1 MRILLTLAAFAA
13 FMATASA
20 QTTAYGT
27 TGLKEHVCTATC
39 TAYAHAY
46 VHGEQGHTCTAA
58 CTAATVK
65 AGACCVGKQE
75 GGACTKS
82 HMNADPSTLKVH
94 ACSTDC
100 KEGKHVVVHGER
112 GHPCNTACMR
122 KH

>member
-1 MRILLTLAAFAA
+1 
-13 FMATASA
+13 MATASA

-39 TAYAHAY
+39 TAQAHAY
-46 VHGEQGHTCTAA
+46 VHGEQGHSCTAD
-58 CTAATVK
+58 CSVTVNT
-65 AGACCVGKQE
+65 GACCVGKQE

-82 HMNADPSTLKVH
+82 SMHADPNTLRAH
-94 ACSTDC
+94 ACTTDC
-100 KEGKHVVVHGER
+100 KQDKHVVVHGER

>member
-1 MRILLTLAAFAA
+1 MRILLTIAAVAA

-27 TGLKEHVCTATC
+27 TGLKEHVCSATC
-39 TAYAHAY
+39 TADAHAY
-46 VHGEQGHTCTAA
+46 VHGEQGHA
-58 CTAATVK
+58 CTTECTIQVK
-65 AGACCVGKQE
+65 AGACCVGKQQ
-75 GGACTKS
+75 GGECTKS
-82 HMNADPSTLKVH
+82 SMHADPSTLKVH